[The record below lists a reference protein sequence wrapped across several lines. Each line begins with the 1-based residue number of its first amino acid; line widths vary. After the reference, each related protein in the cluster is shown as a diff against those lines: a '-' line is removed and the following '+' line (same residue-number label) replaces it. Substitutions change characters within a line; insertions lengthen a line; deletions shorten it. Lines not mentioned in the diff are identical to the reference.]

1 MENSIENVHVV
12 EYIDSNIIGA
22 IKTIKPDENT
32 NVDYLCKSYP
42 HCNVTTIRQKINY
55 LENKNKSLIKSHN
68 GKNFYYLIDNS
79 DNTWRLSFTQWPT
92 VDNIISPGNS

>member
-12 EYIDSNIIGA
+12 EHIDSNIIGA

-32 NVDYLCKSYP
+32 IVDYLCKSYP
-42 HCNVTTIRQKINY
+42 HCNVTTICQKINY

-68 GKNFYYLIDNS
+68 GKNL
-79 DNTWRLSFTQWPT
+79 DNT
-92 VDNIISPGNS
+92 